1 MNTSG
6 KRIKTFNYDFGYT
19 MAVVA
24 IDNEI
29 KSFTIGNNLY
39 MTKYIS
45 RVVRVSPLDS
55 VEELSLTADQKKEIA
70 LLKNIDSYLSKDG
83 KLLNQPDILKLK

>member
-29 KSFTIGNNLY
+29 NKFIDNNAREVIDMKYSTAQYYLFITVIY
-39 MTKYIS
+39 IPLPPPSKTTHRSADEPPASADLKTKN
-45 RVVRVSPLDS
+45 P
-55 VEELSLTADQKKEIA
+55 
-70 LLKNIDSYLSKDG
+70 
-83 KLLNQPDILKLK
+83 